1 MVCKQHLD
9 FYFSLIHGSGT
20 SLVFKN
26 ILVLEVCVVLYF
38 AVVTLSSNLQV
49 VHLSWR
55 YGILVAS
62 TVIKHWRTCVVILRV
77 FPWKTL
83 ANRSYQLLLPTFCPS
98 KNFPKMYFSPSAT
111 VTPTFPR
118 PRTMKIGIP
127 HVSREEDFFFPEH
140 WPKTANVIVFSKVPA
155 GLNNGI
161 QLWFQE
167 LRSRPSLPAPFWKA
181 PVVDVI
187 FCCHQLSH
195 SFASSSF
202 VVGVKSPIP

>member
-127 HVSREEDFFFPEH
+127 HVSREEDFFFQNID
-140 WPKTANVIVFSKVPA
+140 PKRPTSLYSVRS
-155 GLNNGI
+155 
-161 QLWFQE
+161 QLGWTM
-167 LRSRPSLPAPFWKA
+167 
-181 PVVDVI
+181 
-187 FCCHQLSH
+187 
-195 SFASSSF
+195 ASSSGSKNSDLGLPF
-202 VVGVKSPIP
+202 RHHSGKRQL